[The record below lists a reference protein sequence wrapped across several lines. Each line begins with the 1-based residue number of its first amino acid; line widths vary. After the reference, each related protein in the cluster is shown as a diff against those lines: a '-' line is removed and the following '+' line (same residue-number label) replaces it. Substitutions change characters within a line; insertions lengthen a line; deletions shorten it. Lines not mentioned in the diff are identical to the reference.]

1 MVIIQGINLDV
12 AQAGEPWRHP
22 RRQTSATKRVYRTGI
37 ELEPRGSLVFQIV
50 RCILADNG
58 EVTLREPLQPLFEL
72 WEDAT
77 AMAEFDSSRLSDDY
91 GYDEARECWW
101 GSDSRGRM
109 YRFEVEQVA
118 AAEAAA

>member
-1 MVIIQGINLDV
+1 M
-12 AQAGEPWRHP
+12 
-22 RRQTSATKRVYRTGI
+22 
-37 ELEPRGSLVFQIV
+37 FQIV

-77 AMAEFDSSRLSDDY
+77 AMAEFNSSRLSDDY

-101 GSDSRGRM
+101 GSNSRGRM

-118 AAEAAA
+118 AAEVAA